1 MRTST
6 LAGGGSR
13 GVSFDVHLDAVTKLL
28 PEGGRRGSSHYSSH
42 HPSACRG
49 GPPSTRERW
58 SDYARARRRSAR
70 GHRPRDNM
78 SGTARTTAPRGASS
92 VSSSLESRARLAA
105 IRFARRAFGGTWRF
119 ASASATCS
127 TCHVR
132 PRRRALTSRATRSPP
147 QCLRPWWH
155 ALTAF
160 SRRSVLSVTRT
171 RDGARDPAAARCA
184 CRRSMSATPS
194 RSSSSPPAPSAAP
207 PPPPYQC

>member
-13 GVSFDVHLDAVTKLL
+13 VVSFDVHLDAVTKLL
-28 PEGGRRGSSHYSSH
+28 PEGGRRGSSHSSH

-70 GHRPRDNM
+70 APRPRVNM

-127 TCHVR
+127 TCRAR

-194 RSSSSPPAPSAAP
+194 HSSSSPPAPSAAP